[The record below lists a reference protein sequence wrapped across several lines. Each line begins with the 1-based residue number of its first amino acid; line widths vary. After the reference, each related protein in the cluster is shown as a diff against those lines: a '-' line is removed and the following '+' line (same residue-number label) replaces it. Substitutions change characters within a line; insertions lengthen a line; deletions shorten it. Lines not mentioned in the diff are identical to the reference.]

1 MVRSAGE
8 RFPWE
13 GEVLMR
19 YDTPIY
25 FQLIESGEY
34 DKTTGD
40 YKDDTITEEKRF
52 ASVTD
57 AGNKTLSLLYG
68 EIREGSI
75 IARIQRGYEKPFD
88 RIRIG
93 KKVYRCDLSRKKRVF
108 IMSEVQANG

>member
-1 MVRSAGE
+1 MARPTGE
-8 RFPWE
+8 RYPWE

-25 FQLIESGEY
+25 FQLVRSGEY
-34 DKTTGD
+34 DEKTGN
-40 YKDDTITEEKRF
+40 YAEDTVTEEKRF

-68 EIREGSI
+68 EIREGSL
-75 IARIQRGYEKPFD
+75 IARIQRNYEEPFD

-93 KKVYRCDLSRKKRVF
+93 DKVYRCDLRRKNKVF
-108 IMSEVQANG
+108 LMSEVQ